1 MNKETID
8 RLNEARRE
16 PNYTPAKWALRA
28 LAAVGFALG
37 IIGVL
42 GCLILKG

>member
-8 RLNEARRE
+8 RLNEARQE
-16 PNYTPAKWALRA
+16 PNYTPAKWALQA
-28 LAAVGFALG
+28 LTAVGIALG
-37 IIGVL
+37 LIGIL